1 MVKQTRVN
9 KQPTVINS
17 SVMYQG
23 PLPTPEAFAG
33 YNSVLPGAAERIL
46 SMAES
51 DPQLQKTSIL
61 EEQNR
66 KNQIVQNSHTEN
78 MAQIRTGQIFVYIL
92 LFFSGIL
99 LLSGLFMIVFKNDWM
114 GCLLAGPS
122 FIASCVQAIR
132 YIFPSKYSRQ

>member
-9 KQPTVINS
+9 KQPTLINS

-46 SMAES
+46 SMAEV
-51 DPQLQKTSIL
+51 DQQLQKTSIL
-61 EEQNR
+61 EEQKR

-78 MAQIRTGQIFVYIL
+78 MAQIHTGQIFVYIL
-92 LFFSGIL
+92 LLFSGVL
-99 LLSGLFMIVFKNDWM
+99 LVSGIYMIVFKNDWM
-114 GCLLAGPS
+114 GYLLAGPS
-122 FIASCVQAIR
+122 FIASFVQSIR
-132 YIFPSKYSRQ
+132 YIFPNKYNRQ